1 MQTLFSAVFSAAG
14 CVPGEESAHWVSTRQ
29 GRHMQGPVAL
39 CSRLQTPAVTPQIKL
54 PRVVPGIHRFSL
66 HSPFLTVVGWSTQ
79 AAVAF
84 MMPSLSHQSWRVCSS
99 LLLCPVIFI
108 CQHCILAP
116 HARFFLCYISFPNHY
131 GCHPQGIKIEH
142 KLRGGGKRGPS
153 RVNTLQSRINS
164 GSCGGVCVG
173 WEA

>member
-1 MQTLFSAVFSAAG
+1 MQTLFSAG

-29 GRHMQGPVAL
+29 GRHTQGPVAL
-39 CSRLQTPAVTPQIKL
+39 CSRLQVPALPLRSSSPGSCQAPIGSHFTPHSWKLWAGPPRLQWLLWCPPLVTS
-54 PRVVPGIHRFSL
+54 PGGSAPL
-66 HSPFLTVVGWSTQ
+66 
-79 AAVAF
+79 
-84 MMPSLSHQSWRVCSS
+84 CS
-99 LLLCPVIFI
+99 LCPVIFI

-142 KLRGGGKRGPS
+142 KLHGGGKRGPS

-164 GSCGGVCVG
+164 GSCGGVCAG